1 MKKLHIWNRLPDG
14 RHLSDYLLDSQ
25 REYAEHKLKNPNY
38 SIPWEEEELIWAL
51 QSWYDMMGQFT
62 VSEYRML
69 YETYS
74 LVPNEVDDIVKA
86 ED

>member
-1 MKKLHIWNRLPDG
+1 MKKLHIWNRLADG
-14 RHLSDYLLDSQ
+14 RLLSDYLVDSQ
-25 REYAEHKLKNPNY
+25 KRYAEYKLKNPNY
-38 SIPWEEEELIWAL
+38 SIPWEEEDLIWAL
-51 QSWYDMMGQFT
+51 QDWYGMMGEFT

-74 LVPNEVDDIVKA
+74 LAPNEVDYFVRD